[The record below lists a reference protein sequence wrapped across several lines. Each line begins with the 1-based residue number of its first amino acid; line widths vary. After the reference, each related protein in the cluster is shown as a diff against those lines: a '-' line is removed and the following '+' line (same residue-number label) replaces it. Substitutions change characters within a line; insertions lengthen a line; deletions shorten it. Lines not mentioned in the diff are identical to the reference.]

1 MYMDDRIL
9 KNYRRFSKYTLK
21 LGLVLLVVGIVLL
34 IFEVTRWIGAV
45 FLVASVSALIH
56 SEILKIMSKNLK

>member
-1 MYMDDRIL
+1 MNMDDRIL

-45 FLVASVSALIH
+45 CLVASVSALIH

>member
-34 IFEVTRWIGAV
+34 IFEVTRWKGGDSV
-45 FLVASVSALIH
+45 VASVSARIH
-56 SEILKIMSKNLK
+56 SEIVKNMSKNLK